1 MTDAPIGPA
10 AEFGDGSYSSLRSP
24 AAIPPAPPAGAA
36 GSAGRHG
43 TPSPKEPP
51 ELRYAR
57 QTRNAAVFIAVLAGI
72 AAATTLI
79 GVIIMGVELH
89 SLSNTVNGS
98 STSGSNCTSQGGTNP
113 NC

>member
-10 AEFGDGSYSSLRSP
+10 AEFGDGNYSSQRSP
-24 AAIPPAPPAGAA
+24 AAIPPAGAT

-89 SLSNTVNGS
+89 SLSNIVIGP
-98 STSGSNCTSQGGTNP
+98 STSGSNCLSQGGTNP